1 MRSIKHMLVGGAG
14 DDAPLHVPT
23 PPWLEVSR
31 SNKKNAIDRLKR
43 TEKWSEFFSKMVAQQ
58 LPPAA
63 VMKSGAETE
72 SGIEA
77 GSFHGQQ
84 VSSYHAQKQES
95 IPSSPA
101 AAAVA
106 ATPPKS
112 SASSQGAQG
121 KSSTLPFGLNP
132 LAAQVCTLPP
142 PFPVPDDHDNARLL
156 QLSVSSKSVSTSAAP
171 QLAAAMPS
179 SLPVKGSQQQ
189 QQQQQFHSS
198 LQQPQQRPPI
208 PPPSSQIL
216 AASAPI
222 APSPLPSFPS
232 EPPVAAF
239 QADDG
244 GYEPDEGVVASKKNR
259 KKSKEREAAG
269 DAQSLSKSS
278 ESAPVGA
285 DASKPPRF
293 RKSGSKDD
301 PQQQQLE
308 AAQGGGSK
316 PPLSRT
322 GSNVSVGSAGG
333 DFSSVSYQAT
343 LLAFKAARCC
353 AGGGCVSKRML
364 FVIRASCAG
373 SAITTSYLRRS
384 QRV

>member
-1 MRSIKHMLVGGAG
+1 MARYCFFR
-14 DDAPLHVPT
+14 PL
-23 PPWLEVSR
+23 
-31 SNKKNAIDRLKR
+31 
-43 TEKWSEFFSKMVAQQ
+43 
-58 LPPAA
+58 
-63 VMKSGAETE
+63 
-72 SGIEA
+72 
-77 GSFHGQQ
+77 
-84 VSSYHAQKQES
+84 
-95 IPSSPA
+95 
-101 AAAVA
+101 
-106 ATPPKS
+106 
-112 SASSQGAQG
+112 
-121 KSSTLPFGLNP
+121 
-132 LAAQVCTLPP
+132 
-142 PFPVPDDHDNARLL
+142 
-156 QLSVSSKSVSTSAAP
+156 
-171 QLAAAMPS
+171 
-179 SLPVKGSQQQ
+179 
-189 QQQQQFHSS
+189 
-198 LQQPQQRPPI
+198 
-208 PPPSSQIL
+208 
-216 AASAPI
+216 
-222 APSPLPSFPS
+222 PS

-322 GSNVSVGSAGG
+322 GSNVSVGSAAG
-333 DFSSVSYQAT
+333 DFSSVSHQAT
-343 LLAFKAARCC
+343 LLAFKAARCF